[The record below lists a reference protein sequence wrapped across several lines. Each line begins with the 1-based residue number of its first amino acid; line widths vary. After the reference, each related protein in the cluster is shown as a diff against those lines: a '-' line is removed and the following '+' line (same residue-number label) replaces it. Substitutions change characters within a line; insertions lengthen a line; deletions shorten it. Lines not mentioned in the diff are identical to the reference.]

1 MSDTPRTDE
10 VLERYG
16 AARGIMLGK
25 LAKELERE
33 LNATVGALQLVWPFL
48 HEDDGHG
55 ANAPTYQNAINAVK
69 AVLAVKKGGQA

>member
-33 LNATVGALQLVWPFL
+33 LNAAKELIREIRDNEV
-48 HEDDGHG
+48 
-55 ANAPTYQNAINAVK
+55 NAVDEASK
-69 AVLAVKKGGQA
+69 FLRDHPIK